1 MAIKSISDVIFYE
14 QDGSTVLWNPAVQP
28 NISAS
33 YGVNY
38 EGTIVNQAYG
48 GEQYTV
54 QKHGRRYSWVMDW
67 SYLSETE
74 RDNADNLLDYA
85 DGQFQ
90 FFQFTPN
97 GGTDKYSVY
106 FDQNTHEFQEIA
118 FRVFSLS
125 LSFIEKL

>member
-1 MAIKSISDVIFYE
+1 
-14 QDGSTVLWNPAVQP
+14 
-28 NISAS
+28 
-33 YGVNY
+33 
-38 EGTIVNQAYG
+38 
-48 GEQYTV
+48 
-54 QKHGRRYSWVMDW
+54 MDW